1 MLMNLITFAKGIQTR
16 IKNDYK
22 AVDNI
27 SHNVREVPDADGAH
41 VQSSR
46 AYAHVLQAICE
57 RDVEVGRRLH
67 SACVADFFFHRCGYL
82 HSNENQRAEP
92 VDASLD
98 NGICHSRDSLAGVFK
113 CLYVFDTC
121 REDRVEHRL

>member
-46 AYAHVLQAICE
+46 AHAHVLQAICE
-57 RDVEVGRRLH
+57 RDVEVGRNERTCKRNKGVQGL
-67 SACVADFFFHRCGYL
+67 SCGFEGYF
-82 HSNENQRAEP
+82 S
-92 VDASLD
+92 SST
-98 NGICHSRDSLAGVFK
+98 ISISK
-113 CLYVFDTC
+113 
-121 REDRVEHRL
+121 